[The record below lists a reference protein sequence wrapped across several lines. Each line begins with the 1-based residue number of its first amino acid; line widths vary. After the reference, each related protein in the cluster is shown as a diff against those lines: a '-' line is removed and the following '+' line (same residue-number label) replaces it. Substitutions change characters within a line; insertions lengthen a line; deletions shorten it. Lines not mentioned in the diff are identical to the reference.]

1 MSRSRRIWSVLTDAQ
16 LLEQCS
22 VDTYRASGPGGQKR
36 NKTSSAVRLR
46 HGPSGLL
53 TIAEESRS
61 QYQNKAKAL
70 QRLRQA
76 LYLKLRDELPAETLT
91 TEKVASLEDY
101 ATALSSNGRL
111 DLGRKDPRFWPA
123 VGVVLDV
130 LQAREGRVSET
141 AELLGVS
148 TGNLI
153 DFLATDDKVWEQAN
167 LLRIRF
173 GHKPLRSD

>member
-1 MSRSRRIWSVLTDAQ
+1 MTASRRAWSTLTDAQ
-16 LLEQCS
+16 LLDQCS

-46 HGPSGLL
+46 HGPTGLL
-53 TIAEESRS
+53 VIAEESRS
-61 QYQNKAKAL
+61 QHENKAKAL
-70 QRLRQA
+70 RRLRQA
-76 LYLKLRDELPAETLT
+76 LFLKLRDAIPAEALT
-91 TEKVASLEDY
+91 TDRVTTLPDY
-101 ATALSSNGRL
+101 GPARSADGRL
-111 DLGRKDPRFWPA
+111 HLGRKDPRFWPA

-130 LQAREGRVSET
+130 LQAREARVAEA

-153 DFLATDDKVWEQAN
+153 DFLGTDDKVWEQAN